1 MSREL
6 IQALQDPSRFD
17 HEVRD
22 IQWQETH
29 ISWVIL
35 TGSYAYK
42 IKKPMDFGFLD
53 FSTLERRKRFCEEE
67 VRLNRRL
74 APDLYLGVLPIT
86 GSPEDPRLGGDEE
99 PFEYAIQMRQ
109 FDQSGLLPA
118 LVERGELKE
127 DHIDQ
132 LARQVAVFH
141 QSIPAVD
148 SDSPLGSVSGVEA
161 PLLQNF
167 EQIRP
172 MISDPSR
179 LKQLDRIAAWSESTL
194 ERLKPVIAQRHENGF
209 VRECHGDLH
218 LANITLHEGRV
229 TVFDCIEF
237 NDEFRFIDVF
247 NDLSFLLMDLE
258 DRGLT
263 RYANRL
269 LDRYLEHTGDFGALP
284 LLQFYK
290 AYRAMVRGKI
300 ALFTMGNE
308 GLSEEQQQAH
318 YRRYCQYADLAESY
332 AGIPERFL
340 ILTRG
345 YSGSGKSHAALHLS
359 ETLGAIR
366 IRSDVERKRLFGL
379 GPKDSSRAA
388 LDQGIYTPEATQ
400 RTYQHL
406 AELARLIL
414 QAGQAVIVDSAALR
428 QPERELLLSV
438 AEEHGVPGMILDCDA
453 PETVLRQRLQ
463 RRTAGGDS
471 VSEADEKV
479 LDKQLQVAEPLT
491 EAEKSRA
498 LRIDTDQVNIL
509 EDLSKRIKA
518 HFGHL

>member
-17 HEVRD
+17 HEVSD
-22 IQWQETH
+22 IRWQETH
-29 ISWVIL
+29 ISWVVL

-53 FSTLERRKRFCEEE
+53 FSTLQRRKDFCEEE
-67 VRLNRRL
+67 IRLNRRL
-74 APDLYLGVLPIT
+74 APELYLDVLPIT
-86 GSPEDPRLGGDEE
+86 GTPENPQLGGEGT
-99 PFEYAIQMRQ
+99 PFEYAIRMRQ
-109 FDQSGLLPA
+109 FDQSGMFPA
-118 LVERGELKE
+118 LVERGELTAA
-127 DHIDQ
+127 HIDQ
-132 LARQVAVFH
+132 LADQVAAFH
-141 QSIPAVD
+141 QSIPAVN

-161 PLLQNF
+161 PLVQNF

-172 MISDPSR
+172 MISEPQR
-179 LKQLDRIAAWSESTL
+179 LEQLERIAAWSESTL
-194 ERLKPVIAQRHENGF
+194 ERLKPVIAHRHENGF

-218 LANITLHEGRV
+218 LANITLHQGQV

-258 DRGLT
+258 DRGLKQ
-263 RYANRL
+263 YANRL

-290 AYRAMVRGKI
+290 AYRAMVRAKI

-308 GLSEEQQQAH
+308 GLSKEEQQALYQ
-318 YRRYCQYADLAESY
+318 RYCQYADLAESY
-332 AGIPERFL
+332 SGIPERFL
-340 ILTRG
+340 IVTRG

-379 GPKDSSRAA
+379 GPKESSRGA
-388 LDQGIYTPEATQ
+388 LDQGIYTPEATE

-406 AELARLIL
+406 TNLTRQIL
-414 QAGQAVIVDSAALR
+414 QAGQAAIVDSAALR
-428 QPERELLLSV
+428 QKEREQLMNV
-438 AEEHGVPGMILDCDA
+438 AEENGVPVMILDCDA
-453 PETVLRQRLQ
+453 PEQVLRERLK
-463 RRTAGGDS
+463 RRTAGGNS
-471 VSEADEKV
+471 VSEADESV
-479 LDKQLQVAEPLT
+479 LEKQLQVAEPLSDQ
-491 EAEKSRA
+491 EKRQA
-498 LRIDTDQVNIL
+498 LRIDTDHTNIL
-509 EDLSKRIKA
+509 DTLSKRIQA